1 MCGYKL
7 EFDLASP
14 QSLRKQ
20 MITIGIDVGG
30 TKIAGALVSEA
41 GEILR
46 NIKVPTPADNTDD
59 LVTAVVE
66 MVQEL
71 TSEQEV
77 GAVGVAIAG
86 FIDAEQSEVIYSPN
100 LSLRNEPLKAKLEA
114 RLGIDVFVENDANAA
129 GWAEYKFGAG
139 RGSQHM
145 MMITIGTGVGGAI
158 VAKGELFRGGYGIGA
173 ELGHTNFI
181 QEGRPCGCGQ
191 NGCLE
196 QYASGNALLA
206 AAKELASSGTPE
218 GARLSEL
225 QSEVGELTG
234 TEVYKAITES
244 DPGALR
250 LLNELGTNIGK
261 AVASFAAVLDPQM
274 LVIGG
279 GLSVAGELL
288 LAPIREAYLNHL
300 PARGY
305 RPEMTIVAAELIND
319 AGVVGAADL
328 ARSHPGQR

>member
-1 MCGYKL
+1 
-7 EFDLASP
+7 
-14 QSLRKQ
+14 
-20 MITIGIDVGG
+20 
-30 TKIAGALVSEA
+30 
-41 GEILR
+41 
-46 NIKVPTPADNTDD
+46 
-59 LVTAVVE
+59 
-66 MVQEL
+66 MVKEL
-71 TSEQEV
+71 SSGQEV
-77 GAVGVAIAG
+77 AAVGVAIAG
-86 FIDAEQSEVIYSPN
+86 FIDADQSEVIYSPN

-129 GWAEYKFGAG
+129 GWAEYRFGAG
-139 RGSQHM
+139 RDSDHM

-158 VAKGELFRGGYGIGA
+158 VAKGELFRGGFGIGA

-196 QYASGNALLA
+196 QYASGSALLDS
-206 AAKELASSGTPE
+206 AKELAASGTLE
-218 GARLSEL
+218 GARLAEL

-261 AVASFAAVLDPQM
+261 AVASFAAILDPKM
-274 LVIGG
+274 LVVGG

-305 RPEMTIVAAELIND
+305 RPEMTVVAASLIND

-328 ARSHPGQR
+328 ARRASAQR

>member
-1 MCGYKL
+1 
-7 EFDLASP
+7 
-14 QSLRKQ
+14 
-20 MITIGIDVGG
+20 MITVGIDVGG
-30 TKIAGALVSEA
+30 TKIAGALVSEN
-41 GEILR
+41 GEILSSL
-46 NIKVPTPADNTDD
+46 KVPTPADNTED
-59 LVTAVVE
+59 LISAVVD
-66 MVQEL
+66 MVKEL
-71 TSEQEV
+71 SSGKEI

-86 FIDAEQSEVIYSPN
+86 FIDAAQSEVIYSPN

-114 RLGIDVFVENDANAA
+114 RLGIEVFVENDANAA
-129 GWAEYKFGAG
+129 GWAEYRFGAG

-196 QYASGNALLA
+196 KYASGTALLDS
-206 AAKELASSGTPE
+206 AKVLASSGTAE
-218 GARLSEL
+218 GSRLAEL
-225 QSEVGELTG
+225 ASEVGELTG
-234 TEVYKAITES
+234 TEVYQAITES
-244 DPGALR
+244 DPGAIR

-261 AVASFAAVLDPQM
+261 ACASFAAILDPQI
-274 LVIGG
+274 LVVGG

-288 LAPIREAYLNHL
+288 LGPIREAYLKHL

-305 RPEMTIVAAELIND
+305 RPEMTVVAATLIND

-328 ARSHPGQR
+328 ARRHSVQR

>member
-1 MCGYKL
+1 
-7 EFDLASP
+7 
-14 QSLRKQ
+14 
-20 MITIGIDVGG
+20 MITVGIDVGG
-30 TKIAGALVSEA
+30 TKIAGALVSET
-41 GEILR
+41 GNILKSL
-46 NIKVPTPADNTDD
+46 KVPTPADNTDD
-59 LVTAVVE
+59 LITAVVE
-66 MVQEL
+66 MVKEL
-71 TSEQEV
+71 SSGEEV
-77 GAVGVAIAG
+77 AAVGVAIAG
-86 FIDAEQSEVIYSPN
+86 FIDADQSEVIYSPN

-129 GWAEYKFGAG
+129 GWAEYRFGAG
-139 RGSQHM
+139 RDSDHM

-158 VAKGELFRGGYGIGA
+158 VAKGELFRGGFGIGA

-196 QYASGNALLA
+196 QYASGSALLDS
-206 AAKELASSGTPE
+206 AKELAASGTPE
-218 GARLSEL
+218 GTRLAEL

-261 AVASFAAVLDPQM
+261 AVASFAAILDPKM
-274 LVIGG
+274 LVVGG

-305 RPEMTIVAAELIND
+305 RPEMTVVAASLIND

-328 ARSHPGQR
+328 ARRASVQR

>member
-1 MCGYKL
+1 
-7 EFDLASP
+7 
-14 QSLRKQ
+14 

-218 GARLSEL
+218 GARLAEL

-261 AVASFAAVLDPQM
+261 AVASFAAILDPQM

>member
-1 MCGYKL
+1 
-7 EFDLASP
+7 
-14 QSLRKQ
+14 
-20 MITIGIDVGG
+20 MITVGIDVGG
-30 TKIAGALVSEA
+30 TKIAGALVNES
-41 GEILR
+41 GEILKSL
-46 NIKVPTPADNTDD
+46 KVPTPADNTDE
-59 LVTAVVE
+59 LITAVVE
-66 MVQEL
+66 MVKDL
-71 TSEQEV
+71 SSGQEV
-77 GAVGVAIAG
+77 AAVGVAIAG
-86 FIDAEQSEVIYSPN
+86 FIDADQSEVIYSPN

-129 GWAEYKFGAG
+129 GWAEYRFGAG
-139 RGSQHM
+139 RDSDHM

-158 VAKGELFRGGYGIGA
+158 VAKGELFRGGFGIGA

-181 QEGRPCGCGQ
+181 QEGRPCGCGK

-196 QYASGNALLA
+196 QYASGSALLDS
-206 AAKELASSGTPE
+206 AKELAASGTPE
-218 GARLSEL
+218 GARLAEL

-261 AVASFAAVLDPQM
+261 AVASFAAILDPKM
-274 LVIGG
+274 LVVGG

-305 RPEMTIVAAELIND
+305 RPEMTVVAASLIND

-328 ARSHPGQR
+328 ARRACAQR

>member
-1 MCGYKL
+1 
-7 EFDLASP
+7 
-14 QSLRKQ
+14 
-20 MITIGIDVGG
+20 MITVGIDVGG
-30 TKIAGALVSEA
+30 TKIAGALVSET
-41 GEILR
+41 GNILKSL
-46 NIKVPTPADNTDD
+46 KVPTPAENTDD
-59 LVTAVVE
+59 LITAVVE

-71 TSEQEV
+71 SSGEEV
-77 GAVGVAIAG
+77 AAVGVAIAG
-86 FIDAEQSEVIYSPN
+86 FIDADQSEVIYSPN

-129 GWAEYKFGAG
+129 GWAEYRFGAG
-139 RGSQHM
+139 RGSDHM

-158 VAKGELFRGGYGIGA
+158 VAKGELFRGGFGIGA

-181 QEGRPCGCGQ
+181 QEGRECGCGQ

-196 QYASGNALLA
+196 QYASGSALLDS
-206 AAKELASSGTPE
+206 AKELASSGTQE
-218 GARLSEL
+218 GARLAEL

-234 TEVYKAITES
+234 TEVYQAITES

-261 AVASFAAVLDPQM
+261 VVASFAAILDPKM
-274 LVIGG
+274 LVVGG

-288 LAPIREAYLNHL
+288 LAPIREAYLKHL

-305 RPEMTIVAAELIND
+305 RPEMTVVAASLIND

-328 ARSHPGQR
+328 ARRASVQR

>member
-1 MCGYKL
+1 
-7 EFDLASP
+7 
-14 QSLRKQ
+14 
-20 MITIGIDVGG
+20 MITVGIDVGG
-30 TKIAGALVSEA
+30 TKIAGALVSET
-41 GEILR
+41 GSILKTL
-46 NIKVPTPADNTDD
+46 KVPTPADNTDD
-59 LVTAVVE
+59 LITAVVE

-71 TSEQEV
+71 SSGEEV
-77 GAVGVAIAG
+77 TAVGVAIAG
-86 FIDAEQSEVIYSPN
+86 FIDADQSEVIYSPN

-129 GWAEYKFGAG
+129 GWAEYRFGAG
-139 RGSQHM
+139 RDSDHM

-158 VAKGELFRGGYGIGA
+158 VAKGELFRGGFGIGA

-181 QEGRPCGCGQ
+181 QKGRPCGCGQ

-196 QYASGNALLA
+196 QYASGSALLDS
-206 AAKELASSGTPE
+206 AKELASSGTQE
-218 GARLSEL
+218 GARLAEL

-234 TEVYKAITES
+234 NEVYKAITES

-250 LLNELGTNIGK
+250 LLNELGTHIGK
-261 AVASFAAVLDPQM
+261 AVASFAAILDPKI
-274 LVIGG
+274 LVVGG

-305 RPEMTIVAAELIND
+305 RPEMTVVAASLIND

-328 ARSHPGQR
+328 ARRASVQR

>member
-1 MCGYKL
+1 
-7 EFDLASP
+7 
-14 QSLRKQ
+14 
-20 MITIGIDVGG
+20 
-30 TKIAGALVSEA
+30 
-41 GEILR
+41 
-46 NIKVPTPADNTDD
+46 
-59 LVTAVVE
+59 
-66 MVQEL
+66 
-71 TSEQEV
+71 
-77 GAVGVAIAG
+77 
-86 FIDAEQSEVIYSPN
+86 
-100 LSLRNEPLKAKLEA
+100 
-114 RLGIDVFVENDANAA
+114 
-129 GWAEYKFGAG
+129 
-139 RGSQHM
+139 M

-181 QEGRPCGCGQ
+181 QEGRACGCGQ
-191 NGCLE
+191 KGCLE
-196 QYASGNALLA
+196 QYASGSALLA
-206 AAKELASSGTPE
+206 SAKELASSGTQE
-218 GARLSEL
+218 GARLAEL

-261 AVASFAAVLDPQM
+261 AVASFAAILDPQM
-274 LVIGG
+274 LVVGG

-305 RPEMTIVAAELIND
+305 RPEMTVVAASLIND

-328 ARSHPGQR
+328 AGRAIAHR